1 MNYSKKI
8 VMMAAMSGLVVACV
22 PKFPLDREAILR
34 QAEQL
39 NDSINRLMMTGDS
52 AKIVDAMFL
61 QEQLVQL
68 DTIREHQ
75 FRYYMQ
81 RVTKLY
87 ELGRDTE
94 AFTLQEKAMELLP
107 EDNFDRLNYF
117 GIKNEKLGLQDK
129 ANYFFTMA
137 FECCNE
143 AFEHGG
149 DVDALINKATILY
162 YQGRKDDAHKVI
174 EEAYLKHQNSK
185 TLKSLATDPNLWKEI
200 EASVN
205 KMKSIKIEQPDSI
218 Q

>member
-8 VMMAAMSGLVVACV
+8 VMMVAMSGLVVACV
-22 PKFPLDREAILR
+22 PKFPQDREAILR

-39 NDSINRLMMTGDS
+39 NDSITRLMMTGDS

-137 FECCNE
+137 LECCNE

>member
-8 VMMAAMSGLVVACV
+8 VMMVAMSGLVVACV
-22 PKFPLDREAILR
+22 PKFPQDREAILR

-61 QEQLVQL
+61 PEQLRQL
-68 DTIREHQ
+68 DPIRAHH

-137 FECCNE
+137 LECCNE

-174 EEAYLKHQNSK
+174 EETYLKHQNSK

>member
-8 VMMAAMSGLVVACV
+8 VMMVAMSGLVVACV
-22 PKFPLDREAILR
+22 PKFPQDREAILR

-129 ANYFFTMA
+129 ANYFFTMVL
-137 FECCNE
+137 ECCNE

>member
-1 MNYSKKI
+1 MNYLKKI
-8 VMMAAMSGLVVACV
+8 VMLVAMSSLVVACV
-22 PKFPLDREAILR
+22 PKFPQSKEVMLQ
-34 QAEQL
+34 QAAEL

-52 AKIVDAMFL
+52 ATIVDAMFL

-81 RVTKLY
+81 RVTQLY

-107 EDNFDRLNYF
+107 DDNFDRLNYF
-117 GIKNEKLGLQDK
+117 AIKNEKLGLQDK
-129 ANYFFTMA
+129 ANFFFTMA
-137 FECCNE
+137 IESCNE

-149 DVDALINKATILY
+149 DVNALINKATIFY

-174 EEAYLKHQNSK
+174 EDAYLQHQNSQ
-185 TLKSLATDPNLWKEI
+185 TLKSLATDPSLWKQI
-200 EASVN
+200 EESVQ

>member
-8 VMMAAMSGLVVACV
+8 VMMVAMSGLVVACV
-22 PKFPLDREAILR
+22 PKFPQDREAILR

-137 FECCNE
+137 LECCNE
-143 AFEHGG
+143 AFEHGD

-218 Q
+218 L

>member
-8 VMMAAMSGLVVACV
+8 VMMVAMSGLVVACV
-22 PKFPLDREAILR
+22 PKFPQDREAILR

-129 ANYFFTMA
+129 ANYSRGPHFHF
-137 FECCNE
+137 
-143 AFEHGG
+143 
-149 DVDALINKATILY
+149 LIVFAM
-162 YQGRKDDAHKVI
+162 
-174 EEAYLKHQNSK
+174 NSSF
-185 TLKSLATDPNLWKEI
+185 LPFLVLCF
-200 EASVN
+200 
-205 KMKSIKIEQPDSI
+205 
-218 Q
+218 

>member
-8 VMMAAMSGLVVACV
+8 VMMVAMSGLVVACV
-22 PKFPLDREAILR
+22 PKFPQDREAILR

-137 FECCNE
+137 LECCNE

-185 TLKSLATDPNLWKEI
+185 TLKTLATDPNLWKEI

>member
-8 VMMAAMSGLVVACV
+8 VMMVAMSGLVVACV
-22 PKFPLDREAILR
+22 PKFPQDREAILR

-137 FECCNE
+137 LECCNE

-205 KMKSIKIEQPDSI
+205 KVKSIKIEQPDSI

>member
-22 PKFPLDREAILR
+22 PKFPQDREAILR

-81 RVTKLY
+81 RVT
-87 ELGRDTE
+87 
-94 AFTLQEKAMELLP
+94 
-107 EDNFDRLNYF
+107 
-117 GIKNEKLGLQDK
+117 
-129 ANYFFTMA
+129 
-137 FECCNE
+137 
-143 AFEHGG
+143 
-149 DVDALINKATILY
+149 
-162 YQGRKDDAHKVI
+162 
-174 EEAYLKHQNSK
+174 
-185 TLKSLATDPNLWKEI
+185 
-200 EASVN
+200 
-205 KMKSIKIEQPDSI
+205 
-218 Q
+218 

>member
-8 VMMAAMSGLVVACV
+8 VMMVAMSGLVVACV
-22 PKFPLDREAILR
+22 PKFPQDREAILR

-129 ANYFFTMA
+129 ANFFFTMA
-137 FECCNE
+137 LECCNE

-218 Q
+218 L

>member
-8 VMMAAMSGLVVACV
+8 VMMVAMSGLVVACV
-22 PKFPLDREAILR
+22 PKFPQDREAILR

-137 FECCNE
+137 LECCNE

-162 YQGRKDDAHKVI
+162 FQGRKDDAHKVI